1 MKKLLFAAMAVF
13 TFTAANAQEREK
25 GDIELAPHIGYSSYF
40 LNGDNVNDFSS
51 ISSINYGVNAD
62 YFFNNRWSLRSGLL
76 SQTMGAEDF
85 SGELKLNYISIPLNA
100 NWHFGSTRKWFLNFG
115 ASASFLTK
123 AEFSGEDV
131 KEDIE
136 SFQLGVSYGIGY
148 KLEITERFSI
158 LIESQNLFGLSNIL
172 KEGDLTWTNAGGSIN
187 IGGVIKL

>member
-1 MKKLLFAAMAVF
+1 
-13 TFTAANAQEREK
+13 
-25 GDIELAPHIGYSSYF
+25 
-40 LNGDNVNDFSS
+40 
-51 ISSINYGVNAD
+51 
-62 YFFNNRWSLRSGLL
+62 
-76 SQTMGAEDF
+76 MGAEDF
-85 SGELKLNYISIPLNA
+85 SGELKLNYISIPVNA

-131 KEDIE
+131 KEDID